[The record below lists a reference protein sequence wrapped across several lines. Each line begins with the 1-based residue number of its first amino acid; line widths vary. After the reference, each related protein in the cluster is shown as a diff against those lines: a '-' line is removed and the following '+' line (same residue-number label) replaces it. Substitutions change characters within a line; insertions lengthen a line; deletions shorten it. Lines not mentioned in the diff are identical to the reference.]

1 MLQWS
6 IPGGSVHET
15 SARVCEPVPCASAAG
30 LGAEHTDQAC
40 QTSRRFPLG
49 WRRAGPLT
57 VLQPADAEPSVPSL
71 SAFSAWVE
79 ACRTAHRSPTSGCR
93 PGVPNLSTF
102 SAWVQEWRASHR
114 SPTRGAERACQSSS
128 MRRQS
133 PVKADL
139 AASTLGDFNARCRAS
154 IRTLVAPPQWGP
166 VHVGVRPDPVL
177 QSQRRA
183 PVHRGQESSV
193 AVTRTRTV
201 ERLKISSGRRRSRV
215 PPPFQAGSVRR
226 VLCSGSYTSP
236 VIHRW
241 CSSTAS
247 FRATATTARF
257 LAFFPP
263 RAARASPL
271 RRRSVSGPK
280 GPRM

>member
-1 MLQWS
+1 M
-6 IPGGSVHET
+6 
-15 SARVCEPVPCASAAG
+15 ASS
-30 LGAEHTDQAC
+30 H
-40 QTSRRFPLG
+40 
-49 WRRAGPLT
+49 
-57 VLQPADAEPSVPSL
+57 QP
-71 SAFSAWVE
+71 
-79 ACRTAHRSPTSGCR
+79 T
-93 PGVPNLSTF
+93 
-102 SAWVQEWRASHR
+102 SHR
-114 SPTRGAERACQSSS
+114 SPSVGRTLGRAKPLGVFRRRDMVRPIHLSPFSIEGTTLDGAKLLGVLRRRLVVRLVHLSPFSMGRNDAKPCQSSS